1 MSELPVDVA
10 ERIARQFQEEGPR
23 IVEMLRAFKSRR
35 PDIANGRILHCV
47 VQAASGN
54 DGSVEKY
61 IKLAE
66 TDWRD
71 LILVAEY
78 GPGEVRL
85 RDFSKPFEK

>member
-10 ERIARQFQEEGPR
+10 EQLARQFQEEGPY
-23 IVEMLRAFKSRR
+23 IVELLRAFQSRR
-35 PDIANGRILHCV
+35 PDIANERILRCV

-54 DGSVEKY
+54 DGNIEKY

-78 GPGEVRL
+78 GPGEVRM

>member
-1 MSELPVDVA
+1 MSELPADVA
-10 ERIARQFQEEGPR
+10 QRIARQFQEEGPR
-23 IVEMLRAFKSRR
+23 IVEMLRAFRSRR
-35 PDIANGRILHCV
+35 PVIANERILRCV

-54 DGSVEKY
+54 EGNVEKY

-78 GPGEVRL
+78 GPGQVRQ
-85 RDFSKPFEK
+85 RDLSRRFEE